1 MKKKK
6 KLMHE
11 DKIHIKIYENKSH
24 FMLIGFKDTSISL
37 FLTISV
43 KLDIF
48 RNKAWHLQVK
58 KALLN

>member
-1 MKKKK
+1 
-6 KLMHE
+6 MHE

-48 RNKAWHLQVK
+48 RNKA
-58 KALLN
+58 